1 MKGTRDSSQTPQRE
15 WHLEETYKGLL
26 TLGIETLKVFFLL
39 NGGALVTSLA
49 YLGNQSSRIAL
60 KHDLHI
66 GRVLFCFWVALVLTA
81 IAFVLAYIMQLV
93 LYGEELKRCDQQ
105 PFKRRHQYLLWIAVA
120 TGVWLHR
127 RFRYRLLLR
136 DAESVAGNRPVA
148 NRGPFSAVR
157 SHKSTENGRWLEQSP
172 EWFPAPLQ

>member
-1 MKGTRDSSQTPQRE
+1 MMKGTRDSSRTPQRE

-66 GRVLFCFWVALVLTA
+66 GRVLFCFWVELVLTA

-105 PFKRRHQYLLWIAVA
+105 PFKRRHQYLLWIAFLLVVGSIVAFA
-120 TGVWLHR
+120 TGCY
-127 RFRYRLLLR
+127 FATLLIENL
-136 DAESVAGNRPVA
+136 
-148 NRGPFSAVR
+148 SA
-157 SHKSTENGRWLEQSP
+157 P
-172 EWFPAPLQ
+172 